1 MSIEETLG
9 QLVESNR
16 VLAEANKGLIAR
28 LITLE
33 GCLKGLGLPQ
43 AEQAEQAAKRVV
55 EGKNRKRYIPE
66 DEPDTLKEKLA
77 QRRDT
82 GKPEYQPRIE
92 TRTRVIAEGTLQARP
107 QAEQAEQAEQAAP
120 ADEPA
125 EKPAEPALVKAT
137 APADKPQAEQAQNP
151 YGAFPVQL
159 EHIEE
164 VSDQV
169 RKDISAVLVPWIKRA
184 ITIDKNAVLEI
195 FERYSGVGADGL
207 PKVKNPQN
215 LPNDVFLKFVADCK
229 ALGEGNVSR
238 AA

>member
-16 VLAEANKGLIAR
+16 ALAEANRGLIAR
-28 LITLE
+28 LITLQN
-33 GCLKGLGLPQ
+33 CLEGLGLPQ
-43 AEQAEQAAKRVV
+43 AEQAEQAAPAAEQAAKRVV

-107 QAEQAEQAEQAAP
+107 RAEQAEQAERAAP
-120 ADEPA
+120 AKPQA
-125 EKPAEPALVKAT
+125 EKAT
-137 APADKPQAEQAQNP
+137 APAAKPQAEQAENP

-169 RKDISAVLVPWIKRA
+169 RKDISAVLVPWIKHA
-184 ITIDKNAVLEI
+184 ITVDKNAVLEI

-229 ALGEGNVSR
+229 ALGEGNGSR